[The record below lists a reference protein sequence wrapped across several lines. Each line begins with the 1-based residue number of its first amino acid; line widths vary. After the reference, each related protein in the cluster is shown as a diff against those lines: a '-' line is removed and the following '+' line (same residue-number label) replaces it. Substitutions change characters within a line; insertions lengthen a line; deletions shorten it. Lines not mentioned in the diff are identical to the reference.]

1 VAEKRAEIDKKV
13 DEKIATDRRKII
25 EEKRGLMKK
34 RLEKEK
40 LLGLLQ
46 TKQKM
51 TESAKTWEANSKRRA
66 QFCQTET
73 KPVILWAPKSW
84 NDKTNDLKSVSHKL
98 EKALLKERRQEWE
111 KFDDELDEEISQIRE
126 ANDFDDNDLT
136 LVNGKAKIIDKEDAR
151 NIIRKVDNSVSE
163 PINKRLVITKTVNND
178 TRRVKPRDDD
188 REKKSKKERRK
199 EIEIKRKRRHGSSS
213 SDDASEEEYVERKT
227 PIITKDV
234 RRIAAKDSGD
244 DKKEETIEVPVNRRR
259 ITVKAPRQS
268 DSSKSEHE
276 KAKRRRVTRGSDNS
290 DSELKKPIKTRK
302 RSDTSE
308 SEPEPSPPPR
318 RRSRGRR

>member
-46 TKQKM
+46 TKQNM
-51 TESAKTWEANSKRRA
+51 AESAKTWEANSKRRA

-84 NDKTNDLKSVSHKL
+84 NDKTNDLKSDSHKI
-98 EKALLKERRQEWE
+98 EKALLKERRQEWA
-111 KFDDELDEEISQIRE
+111 KFDEELDEEISQIRE
-126 ANDFDDNDLT
+126 TNDFDDNELT
-136 LVNGKAKIIDKEDAR
+136 VVNGKAKIIDKEDAR

-178 TRRVKPRDDD
+178 TRRVKPRDEE

-213 SDDASEEEYVERKT
+213 SEGSEEEYVERKA

-234 RRIAAKDSGD
+234 RRIAAKDSRD
-244 DKKEETIEVPVNRRR
+244 DQKEETIEMPINRRR

-276 KAKRRRVTRGSDNS
+276 KAKRRRVARGSDNS
-290 DSELKKPIKTRK
+290 DSEAKKPIKTRK

-308 SEPEPSPPPR
+308 SEPDPSPPPR

>member
-1 VAEKRAEIDKKV
+1 MMKK
-13 DEKIATDRRKII
+13 KPLNRRKII

-51 TESAKTWEANSKRRA
+51 TESVSNTWRTFPPKLDIVESLRLKIEIYTKVQAKTWEANSKRRA

-126 ANDFDDNDLT
+126 ANDFDENELSLGT
-136 LVNGKAKIIDKEDAR
+136 RVNFFLIWKF
-151 NIIRKVDNSVSE
+151 
-163 PINKRLVITKTVNND
+163 PF
-178 TRRVKPRDDD
+178 
-188 REKKSKKERRK
+188 
-199 EIEIKRKRRHGSSS
+199 
-213 SDDASEEEYVERKT
+213 
-227 PIITKDV
+227 
-234 RRIAAKDSGD
+234 
-244 DKKEETIEVPVNRRR
+244 
-259 ITVKAPRQS
+259 
-268 DSSKSEHE
+268 
-276 KAKRRRVTRGSDNS
+276 
-290 DSELKKPIKTRK
+290 
-302 RSDTSE
+302 
-308 SEPEPSPPPR
+308 
-318 RRSRGRR
+318 